1 MKISR
6 SPINLYLSTVII
18 LSLMVGC
25 DNLTTNASKFLPY
38 LGTGESPIV
47 LASSPITN
55 TSGVSPTATVQVI
68 FDRTM
73 NIYACQEAFSITP
86 NLPGYFTLSPF
97 SLEFTPSQ
105 NLSNGSY
112 TVKITKNCED
122 EKGHDLK
129 NVFNLVFGVGS
140 MPGGGSTS
148 PSISSIQVQQGT
160 LAACNAGTG
169 TNLDI
174 IANDVTNACLGTVS
188 ARNPVVITFSEAMN
202 TAKTTLAVS
211 ASFAGDFDWSGGGT
225 ILTITP
231 DVPFVYG
238 TRYNVN
244 ISTSAES
251 ALGYTMSTAVTSSFV
266 AGGITG
272 APTVQAIG
280 VESQGCASSFP
291 GVGSVAGGDWTL
303 GSCYWDSSLAVLT
316 ASSYRFRGG
325 DDGSGASASAAAC
338 SDVTTDNFKIIFSN
352 YMNPTTTASAVRLQ
366 RLSPPL
372 TTVKMASYS
381 WSDCQAAYPYGC
393 RVLITSFS
401 ELEASCN
408 GSLAFGNASTGGDF
422 NLLRTDNAPANFP
435 FYQLFVDTT
444 AIDVNGVNLKNQFQF
459 VMEGK

>member
-1 MKISR
+1 MKKNQTS
-6 SPINLYLSTVII
+6 INFYLSSAFI
-18 LSLMVGC
+18 LFLFLQC
-25 DNLTTNASKFLPY
+25 DNLNTNASKFLPY
-38 LGTGESPIV
+38 LSTGESPNV

-55 TSGVSPTATVQVI
+55 TSGVSPTASVQII

-73 NIYACQEAFSITP
+73 KIYTCQEAFSITP
-86 NLPGYFTLSPF
+86 TIAGYFSLSPF

-105 NLSNGSY
+105 NLTNGSY

-140 MPGGGSTS
+140 TPGGGTTS
-148 PSISSIQVQQGT
+148 PSVSSIQVQHGT
-160 LAACNAGTG
+160 LSACNAGTG
-169 TNLDI
+169 TNIDI
-174 IANDVTNACLGTVS
+174 ISNDVTDGCLGTVA

-202 TAKTTLAVS
+202 TSVTQLAVS
-211 ASFAGDFDWSGGGT
+211 TSFTGDYDWSGGGT

-231 DVPFVYG
+231 DVPLTYG

-244 ISTSAES
+244 ISTNAVS
-251 ALGYTMSTAVTSSFV
+251 ALGYTMSTALTSSFV
-266 AGGITG
+266 VGGLTG
-272 APTVQAIG
+272 SPTVQAVG
-280 VESQGCASSFP
+280 VESQGCSASFP
-291 GVGSVAGGDWTL
+291 GVGSAAGGDWTL
-303 GSCYWDSSLAVLT
+303 GSCFWDSSLAVLS
-316 ASSYRFRGG
+316 ASSYKFRGG
-325 DDGSGASASAAAC
+325 DDGSGASATTAAC

-372 TTVKMASYS
+372 TTVKMASYA

-408 GSLAFGNASTGGDF
+408 GALAFGNSSTGGDF
-422 NLLRTDNAPANFP
+422 NLSRTDNAPANFP

>member
-1 MKISR
+1 MKIKQSA
-6 SPINLYLSTVII
+6 SNFYLISA
-18 LSLMVGC
+18 LLLFSFLHC
-25 DNLTTNASKFLPY
+25 DNLSTNASKFFPY
-38 LGTGESPIV
+38 LGTGESPVV

-55 TSGVSPTATVQVI
+55 TSGVSPTASVQII

-73 NIYACQEAFSITP
+73 KIYTCQEAFSITP
-86 NLPGYFTLSPF
+86 NIPGYFILSPF
-97 SLEFTPSQ
+97 SLEFTPSE

-129 NVFNLVFGVGS
+129 NVFSLVFGVGS
-140 MPGGGSTS
+140 MPGGGTTS

-174 IANDVTNACLGTVS
+174 IANDVTNACLGTAS
-188 ARNPVVITFSEAMN
+188 SRNPVVITFSEAMD

-211 ASFAGDFDWSGGGT
+211 ASFSGDFDWSGGGT

-251 ALGYTMSTAVTSSFV
+251 TLGYSMSTAVTSSFV
-266 AGGITG
+266 AGAITG
-272 APTVQAIG
+272 PPTVQAIG

-291 GVGSVAGGDWTL
+291 GVGSATGGDWTL
-303 GSCYWDSSLAVLT
+303 GSCYWDSSLAVLS
-316 ASSYRFRGG
+316 ASSYYFRGG
-325 DDGSGASASAAAC
+325 DDGSGASASTAAC
-338 SDVTTDNFKIIFSN
+338 SDVATDNFKIIFSN

-372 TTVKMASYS
+372 TTVRMATYS
-381 WSDCQAAYPYGC
+381 WSDCQGVYPYGC

-408 GSLAFGNASTGGDF
+408 GSLAFGNAATGGDF
-422 NLLRTDNAPANFP
+422 NLLRTDNAPADFP

-444 AIDVNGVNLKNQFQF
+444 AIDVNGVNLRNQFQF